1 MTVLRK
7 TYTYSP
13 GITLALL
20 LALEALTLVLFY
32 STMHSITG
40 YVAIASDS
48 HPGFES
54 RGFLSLLGSAA
65 LFLCALSLGVFLL
78 VRAIRDLQQSQA
90 REDFMNAV
98 SHDLKT
104 PLTLM
109 QLYGET
115 LLYQGLLSEEER
127 KMYANIIVRQSK
139 KLTHLIDQVLDLSRI
154 EKAHKRYC
162 LQEGDLAPAVGEAV
176 KDYVPYLHQQG
187 FSVEVEVAPRLPRV
201 QFDRDAVSKAVINLL
216 DNARKYSGEPKSI
229 AIRLWSESDKVIFEV
244 RDCGIGIPQDLQKK
258 VFEPFYRVN
267 PVTSHPTKRGHGL
280 GLFLVGHI
288 MEAHGGTIELRS
300 DGQLGSRFQLVFPAV
315 KKPAQSR
322 FSFGY
327 LKEQFAGAAAHTDH
341 ASTNA
346 GGN

>member
-1 MTVLRK
+1 MSTLRPA
-7 TYTYSP
+7 YTYSLKT
-13 GITLALL
+13 TLALL

-32 STMHSITG
+32 STVQSITG

-54 RGFLSLLGSAA
+54 REFLPLLGSAA
-65 LFLCALSLGVFLL
+65 LFLCALSLGIFLL
-78 VRAIRDLQQSQA
+78 VRTLRDLQQSHA

-115 LLYQGLLSEEER
+115 LLYQGVLSEEER

-154 EKAHKRYC
+154 DKAHKWYC
-162 LQEGDLAPAVGEAV
+162 LQEGDLAPAVEETL

-187 FSVEVEVAPRLPRV
+187 FSVAVDVAPGVPRV
-201 QFDRDAVSKAVINLL
+201 QFDRDAISKAVINLL

-229 AIRLWSESDKVIFEV
+229 AVRLWSEGDKVIFEV
-244 RDCGIGIPQDLQKK
+244 QDHGIGIPQDVQKR
-258 VFEPFYRVN
+258 VFEPFYRVT
-267 PVTSHPTKRGHGL
+267 PVTGHLATRGHGL

-288 MEAHGGTIELRS
+288 MEAHGGTIEVRS
-300 DGQLGSRFQLVFPAV
+300 DGQLGSRFQLVFPAA
-315 KKPAQSR
+315 KTPAQSR
-322 FSFGY
+322 FSFAH
-327 LKEQFAGAAAHTDH
+327 LKEQYAGAAAHTGH
-341 ASTNA
+341 ASTKA
-346 GGN
+346 GES

>member
-13 GITLALL
+13 GITLTLL

-32 STMHSITG
+32 FTVQSITS

-48 HPGFES
+48 YPGFES

-78 VRAIRDLQQSQA
+78 VRAIRDLQLSQA
-90 REDFMNAV
+90 REDFMDAV

-154 EKAHKRYC
+154 EKNHKRYC

-300 DGQLGSRFQLVFPAV
+300 DGQWGSRFQLVFPVVETA
-315 KKPAQSR
+315 AQR
-322 FSFGY
+322 QFSFDSF
-327 LKEQFAGAAAHTDH
+327 KEQLRGAAAHVVHT
-341 ASTNA
+341 STNA
-346 GGN
+346 GKG